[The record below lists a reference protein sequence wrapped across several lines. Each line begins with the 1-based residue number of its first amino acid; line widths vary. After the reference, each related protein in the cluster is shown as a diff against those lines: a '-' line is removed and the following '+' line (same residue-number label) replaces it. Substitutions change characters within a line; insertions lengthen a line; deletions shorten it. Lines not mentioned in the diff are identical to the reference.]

1 MLDLLLD
8 LGKELAEKEERR
20 AKTGGYTVENNGR
33 EGVLPAPGGHLPGRE
48 IIREIKEWFPEAGE
62 VLEKGANMLDA
73 AENVID
79 AATGGRGGCPIPGPV
94 VDDGPIEF
102 KMMDM
107 MQDHGY
113 SLREAKQK
121 LHRGDHIYVYRLAYS
136 HHGIYDGHGGVYHYS
151 GEIFAPEEAMIQKTS
166 LEEFADGTRIFR
178 YDYQAVVSPDE
189 IIARAESRLGEQD
202 YDLIDNN
209 CERFAKWCRGL

>member
-20 AKTGGYTVENNGR
+20 AKTGGYTGENNGR
-33 EGVLPAPGGHLPGRE
+33 EGVLPAPGGHLPGQE
-48 IIREIKEWFPEAGE
+48 IEEWFPELEE
-62 VLEKGANMLDA
+62 VLKENTNMLDA
-73 AENVID
+73 LENVID
-79 AATGGRGGCPIPGPV
+79 ATVGGGGCPIPDPAT
-94 VDDGPIEF
+94 DKSPMELKIRAK
-102 KMMDM
+102 KMPSS
-107 MQDHGY
+107 QGY
-113 SLREAKQK
+113 SVREAKQE

-166 LEEFADGTRIFR
+166 LEEFAGGARIFR
-178 YDYQAVVSPDE
+178 YDYQAMVSPDE